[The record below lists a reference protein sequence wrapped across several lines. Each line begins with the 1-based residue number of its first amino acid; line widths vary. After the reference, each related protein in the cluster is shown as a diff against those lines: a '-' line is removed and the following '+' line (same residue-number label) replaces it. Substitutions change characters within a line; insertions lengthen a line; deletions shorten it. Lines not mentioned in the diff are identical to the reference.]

1 MTKLAPAM
9 YELCRREAI
18 KKGPRVMKVD
28 GELRTTY
35 ALSREELAKIFVKE
49 GFRKDRIAWLK
60 IIISFK
66 DVWEAVGPNDS
77 TILNPNES
85 WSIAF
90 VQDLTDSQILDLKFA
105 AEDNHYPSLVAEA

>member
-28 GELRTTY
+28 GQPRTVYGLR
-35 ALSREELAKIFVKE
+35 RDELAKIFVKE

-60 IIISFK
+60 IVIAFR
-66 DVWEAVGPNDS
+66 DVWEEVAPKDS

-85 WSIAF
+85 WSVAF
-90 VQDLTDSQILDLKFA
+90 IQNLTDAEILDLKFT
-105 AEDNHYPSLVAEA
+105 AEDQHIPSLVAEA